1 MGGIENAV
9 HGGRGLRAW
18 EDSQTGDVEA
28 GWPEVAYE
36 SIRAINHLTSQGYA
50 VPAPVLYDV
59 LGNLKG
65 VGYLLPQALT
75 QLGEGLEKSLAE
87 YDVYDTAGQ
96 PTESV
101 DVARGHLL
109 SAADAARTLGA
120 ALEAAQSAIGGQGH
134 HTGEDSQ

>member
-1 MGGIENAV
+1 M
-9 HGGRGLRAW
+9 RAG
-18 EDSQTGDVEA
+18 EGPQGGDVEA

-36 SIRAINHLTSQGYA
+36 SIRAINHLTSYGYA

-59 LGNLKG
+59 LGNLQG

-87 YDVYDTAGQ
+87 YDVYDTAGDLH
-96 PTESV
+96 ESV

-109 SAADAARTLGA
+109 TAADAARTLGA
-120 ALEAAQSAIGGQGH
+120 ALEAAQSAIAGQGYRTEEEH
-134 HTGEDSQ
+134 Q

>member
-1 MGGIENAV
+1 MGGVENAV

-18 EDSQTGDVEA
+18 GGQNAREDVA
-28 GWPEVAYE
+28 GWPQVACE

-50 VPAPVLYDV
+50 VPAPVLYEV
-59 LGNLKG
+59 VGNLKG

-87 YDVYDTAGQ
+87 YDVYDTAGD
-96 PTESV
+96 PHESV

-109 SAADAARTLGA
+109 TAADAARTLGA
-120 ALEAAQSAIGGQGH
+120 ALEAAQSAIAGQGYR
-134 HTGEDSQ
+134 TQEERR